1 VTRKTI
7 IALHPYFQSSGLSR
21 GKIFQMMVVKGQGAF
36 LGVLLSLAVQLKRND
51 YLSLRKRGWL
61 ALRIDLSL

>member
-1 VTRKTI
+1 
-7 IALHPYFQSSGLSR
+7 
-21 GKIFQMMVVKGQGAF
+21 MMVVKGQGAF